1 MQSERTRTAGRTI
14 PPADLDVEVL
24 TRVAR
29 GGLLICEGELRYQL
43 ARRGHDPTACVPG
56 LLADL
61 EQRGLIESAVH
72 YRLTLAGA
80 QLVPAAERPAPAA
93 ISSIPWTVP
102 PTAATATSAPSGRSS
117 ARVPARPASRSPRTV
132 RPRRKTEA
140 VMT

>member
-1 MQSERTRTAGRTI
+1 MQSERTRTAGRAI

-29 GGLLICEGELRYQL
+29 GGLLICEAELRYQL
-43 ARRGHDPTACVPG
+43 ARRSHGPARVPG

-72 YRLTLAGA
+72 YRLTPAGA

-93 ISSIPWTVP
+93 ISSVPWTVP
-102 PTAATATSAPSGRSS
+102 PTPATATGAPAGRSP
-117 ARVPARPASRSPRTV
+117 ARDQARPASRSPRTV